1 MDRLCPDCGTSLT
14 VASGGVGGGGRT
26 LVCPSCS
33 GHLYGLAPFERM
45 LSEGVGS
52 RVWTG
57 SSEGSTGGPCPYCSA
72 AMRKPDG
79 DADAP
84 KGISVCRTC
93 QEIWVPSSADAWIQS
108 HAAPGAGGA
117 AGVAAAG
124 AGPAECPTCGA
135 PFQPDGDGRCHWCQ
149 TQISAPEPVV
159 VFVPAAEPAPSGSFR
174 LF

>member
-1 MDRLCPDCGTSLT
+1 MDRLCPDCGMSLA
-14 VASGGVGGGGRT
+14 VASVPSGGAGGGRT

-45 LSEGVGS
+45 LSDGVGP

-93 QEIWVPSSADAWIQS
+93 QEIWVPASADAWMQS
-108 HAAPGAGGA
+108 HAAAGS
-117 AGVAAAG
+117 AGVAPSAAT
-124 AGPAECPTCGA
+124 PTECQTCGA
-135 PFQPDGDGRCHWCQ
+135 PFQPDPDGRCHWCH
-149 TQISAPEPVV
+149 TQITAAEPVV
-159 VFVPAAEPAPSGSFR
+159 VFMPSPEPAPAGGFH